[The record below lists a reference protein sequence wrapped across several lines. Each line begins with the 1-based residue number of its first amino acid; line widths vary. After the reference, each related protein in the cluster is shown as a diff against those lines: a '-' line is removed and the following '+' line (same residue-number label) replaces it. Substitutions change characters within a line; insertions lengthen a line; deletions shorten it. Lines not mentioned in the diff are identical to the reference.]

1 MKSLFKRQSLKRKL
15 LVLLMVISCSVL
27 LLATLGFAVSDWI
40 SSRGELY
47 DRMRSQGSLIGNN
60 TLAALVFGDTDAAQ
74 QTLATLSGE
83 DNVVAAALF
92 DHSGQ
97 SFATYRRGSVSLP
110 EALPKRTTGELDG
123 VLYIL
128 QPVIHDHETIGHI
141 MILSELSN
149 WQQQQVQRM
158 MVVLGL
164 FLVSVLVA
172 SILSDVAQGVVT
184 GPILNL
190 ARTARRITET
200 RNYELRAEK
209 LSQDEIGN
217 LADDFNE
224 MLNQIQLRDEELRS
238 IQAHLEEKVQER
250 TAELEELTRQLEHQ
264 AFHDTL
270 TELSNRATFD
280 NNLITAIHYAQ
291 RHKSQLAV
299 MFLDLD
305 RFKEINDTLGHGIG
319 DKLLI
324 EMSAR
329 LRNCLR
335 ESDNLARLGGDE
347 FAVLL
352 MDASVDGAAEVAQ
365 KLVKAISHPANID
378 GYHLQVSTSIG
389 ISLFPEDGTEASAL
403 LKNADTAMYHS
414 KELGGNQFNFYVTEM
429 NQRTERRML
438 LESKLRCALTQHA
451 FTLHYQ
457 PKWDSQSLRMTGV
470 EALIRWFDDEE
481 GFISPAEF
489 IPLAEDCGL
498 ISEIDDWVTHR
509 ACQDLLSLYG
519 ESEPQLSLA
528 VNLSPAL
535 FIKEDVYRRIAR
547 TLEET
552 GFPAHKLELEV
563 TETLVVSEVGSVYEQ
578 LSKIRNLGVEI
589 AIDDFGV
596 AYSSLSRLKQLPLN
610 TLKIDRSFIQDI
622 GTDPNDEVIVRTI
635 IDMAHNLNL
644 KVVAEGVETE
654 QQYQFVKNHLCN
666 QVQGYLFSKPVP
678 LCELA
683 VLLRQQDQA
692 PGPSSPSVQAKLF

>member
-1 MKSLFKRQSLKRKL
+1 MKSLFKTQPLKRKL
-15 LVLLMVISCSVL
+15 LALLMIISCSVL
-27 LLATLGFAVSDWI
+27 LLATVGFAASDWI
-40 SSRGELY
+40 SSRGDLY
-47 DRMRSQGSLIGNN
+47 DRMRYQGNLIGNN
-60 TLAALVFGDTDAAQ
+60 SLAALTFGDRAAAR
-74 QTLATLSGE
+74 QTLSTLSSE
-83 DNVVAAALF
+83 DNVVAAALY
-92 DHSGQ
+92 DHAGQ
-97 SFATYRRGSVSLP
+97 RFAAYRKGPL
-110 EALPKRTTGELDG
+110 ALPATPPAQATGEHEG
-123 VLYIL
+123 ALYIV
-128 QPVIHDHETIGHI
+128 QPIVHDHETIGQI

-158 MVVLGL
+158 SVVLGL

-190 ARTARRITET
+190 ANTARRITKT
-200 RNYELRAEK
+200 RNYQLRAEK
-209 LSQDEIGN
+209 LSRDEIGE

-224 MLNQIQLRDEELRS
+224 MLHQIQSRDEELRS
-238 IQAHLEEKVQER
+238 IQAQLEEKVQER

-270 TELSNRATFD
+270 TGLANRATFD
-280 NNLITAIHYAQ
+280 NNLMTAIHYAQ
-291 RHKSQLAV
+291 RRGSQLAV

-305 RFKEINDTLGHGIG
+305 RFKEVNDTLGHGVG
-319 DKLLI
+319 DRLLV
-324 EMSAR
+324 EMSTR
-329 LRNCLR
+329 LHNCLR
-335 ESDNLARLGGDE
+335 QSDTLARLGGDE

-352 MDASVDGAAEVAQ
+352 MDADVDATAEVAH
-365 KLVKAISHPANID
+365 KLVQAIDHPAVID
-378 GYHLQVSTSIG
+378 GYNLQVTTSIG
-389 ISLFPEDGTEASAL
+389 ISLYPCDGTEASAL

-438 LESKLRCALTQHA
+438 LESKLRDALSKQA
-451 FTLHYQ
+451 FTLCYQ
-457 PKWDSQSLRMTGV
+457 PKWNTQSLRIAGV
-470 EALIRWFDDEE
+470 EALIRWFDPEE

-498 ISEIDDWVTHR
+498 IGEIDDWVAR
-509 ACQDLLSLYG
+509 QACRDILSLYEG
-519 ESEPQLSLA
+519 AEPELSLA

-535 FIKEDVYRRIAR
+535 FVNEDVYRRIAG
-547 TLEET
+547 TLEQT

-563 TETLVVSEVGSVYEQ
+563 TETLVVSEVASVHEQ
-578 LSKIRNLGVEI
+578 LSKIRQLGVEI

-622 GTDPNDEVIVRTI
+622 GSDQDDEVIVRTI

-654 QQYQFVKNHLCN
+654 QQYQFVKRHHCN
-666 QVQGYLFSKPVP
+666 LVQGYLFSKPVP
-678 LCELA
+678 LAELA
-683 VLLRQQDQA
+683 RLLQQQSCSREPLA
-692 PGPSSPSVQAKLF
+692 SIPHR